1 MDQCCRAELD
11 FSVAIEFNIDVK
23 KYSRFSF
30 CIPPLVQPEA
40 VYLARV
46 RRQKG

>member
-1 MDQCCRAELD
+1 M
-11 FSVAIEFNIDVK
+11 SVAERNLISQLLSNLTLMQK

-40 VYLARV
+40 VCLARA